1 MLPHPYAA
9 LFPMMDKKALQE
21 LVASIRDDGLEQ
33 PIVTFEG
40 KVLDGRNRDLACAN
54 AQVKPRYVKYKG
66 KDALGYVMRLNLTR
80 RHLTASQRAMV
91 AAKMTN
97 MKSSERVGETLK
109 EDLSGSR
116 EPHKPQIS
124 NAMAAETLDVSVPSV
139 KRAKKVLKSGDQD
152 LIDAVEQGAVTVT
165 TAVDSLA
172 PSPASPTQVTP
183 GSASGKKL
191 FDLWGKTDK
200 AGKEYFMDKIAV
212 ALTKKLNDAS

>member
-40 KVLDGRNRDLACAN
+40 KILDGRNRDLACAN

-91 AAKMTN
+91 AAKMAN
-97 MKSSERVGETLK
+97 LKPGEKLVSALKKSAAVSYDRAKAPITT
-109 EDLSGSR
+109 
-116 EPHKPQIS
+116 
-124 NAMAAETLDVSVPSV
+124 AMAAETLDVGTATVS
-139 KRAKKVLKSGDQD
+139 RAKKVLKSGDQD
-152 LIDAVEQGAVTVT
+152 LIDAVEQGEVTVGV
-165 TAVDSLA
+165 AAKGLK

-183 GSASGKKL
+183 GSVSGKKL

-200 AGKEYFMDKIAV
+200 QGKEYFMDKIAV
-212 ALTKKLNDAS
+212 KYLGG